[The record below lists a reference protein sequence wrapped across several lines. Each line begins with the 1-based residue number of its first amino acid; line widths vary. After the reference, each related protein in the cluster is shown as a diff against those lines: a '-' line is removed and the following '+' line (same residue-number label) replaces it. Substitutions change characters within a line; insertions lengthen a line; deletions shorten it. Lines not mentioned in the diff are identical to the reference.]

1 MAQPLNKVRVTKA
14 LPEYYIKYSQNEN
27 AKSDYFNRLSSKL
40 SFEPS
45 KSKVI
50 SLYKIKEAFYVSKL
64 YIFVNVY
71 LKFTK
76 LISHQIPLDTD
87 NPLGRLSCQRRKGV
101 H

>member
-1 MAQPLNKVRVTKA
+1 MHQEAKSAQPLNEVRVTKA

-27 AKSDYFNRLSSKL
+27 ATSDYFNRLSSIL

-64 YIFVNVY
+64 NIFVNFY

-76 LISHQIPLDTD
+76 PICHQFPSDSD
-87 NPLGRLSCQRRKGV
+87 NSVDRLV
-101 H
+101 